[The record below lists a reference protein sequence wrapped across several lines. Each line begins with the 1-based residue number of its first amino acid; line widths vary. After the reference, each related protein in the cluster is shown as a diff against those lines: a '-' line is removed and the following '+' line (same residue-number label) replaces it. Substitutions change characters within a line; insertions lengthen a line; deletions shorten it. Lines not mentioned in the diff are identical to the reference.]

1 MTEQEAIKWINDR
14 MCYGRGK
21 WSEHHQPVIDE
32 YWQAGELAMQALN
45 KQIPMKPKTRSSRKE
60 GWTFYICPYCGY
72 VYGEGVLGRYCE
84 NCGQAI
90 DCSEYEKH
98 ETAKD

>member
-1 MTEQEAIKWINDR
+1 MTDFEAHMILQEVRD
-14 MCYGRGK
+14 
-21 WSEHHQPVIDE
+21 IDDSMYAYSQKYNE
-32 YWQAGELAMQALN
+32 ALN
-45 KQIPMKPKTRSSRKE
+45 IALSALRKQVPMKPKTRSSRKE
-60 GWTFYICPYCGY
+60 GWTFYICPGCGY

-90 DCSEYEKH
+90 DLSEYEKN